1 MNGDFLT
8 DVGGQFA
15 DVNVLRHGPSRCNPR
30 DTRLSCNDYDFVIE
44 PESGCT
50 TARAAKLEAIRDR
63 VNLAP
68 IGRVSPVLLA
78 AALLSA
84 SAGCTTRPRPAPV
97 DEGAF
102 WPTYMGTPSR
112 APFAEQRITDEPPTE
127 LWSSGVGPAIRGV
140 PVVTDE
146 VIIAA
151 STDRKIQTISR
162 LDGSVF
168 WRKKLDGPPVDPLV
182 IGGVIY
188 TATEDKGRL
197 RALEI
202 VEGDEIWKRDSPS
215 VATPITAV
223 GDTLYVAAED
233 GSVVALVSGEE
244 ELWRVFFRRVA
255 SAGPLVLDSLIV
267 YVAYDSVFVLDRS
280 DATLLSRAASSE
292 IFVGEPASDGQ
303 LLYLATERGSIFAW
317 RLPDLEFL
325 WQASGFGNFVSGP
338 VVAGDDG
345 YVVSRSGQLVRFDP
359 QDGSAAIIARLNDAV
374 VTLPTVVANGVL
386 LGTLRGHLHFCRRNG
401 EEVWDVELEGSI
413 ESPVVVHEGRII
425 VPMYSK
431 RGGALSSGS
440 QGRLVEL
447 R

>member
-1 MNGDFLT
+1 M
-8 DVGGQFA
+8 
-15 DVNVLRHGPSRCNPR
+15 
-30 DTRLSCNDYDFVIE
+30 SCNDNYFEVSQPD
-44 PESGCT
+44 SGCT
-50 TARAAKLEAIRDR
+50 TARAPKLEAIRGG
-63 VNLAP
+63 VNFTP
-68 IGRVSPVLLA
+68 DGRVAVVLLA
-78 AALLSA
+78 TAILSLF
-84 SAGCTTRPRPAPV
+84 AGCSTRPRPAPV

-112 APFAEQRITDEPPTE
+112 APFAEQQIASEPPTT

-162 LDGSVF
+162 LDGSVL
-168 WRKKLDGPPVDPLV
+168 WRRKLDGPPVDPLV

-197 RALEI
+197 RALEV

-215 VATPITAV
+215 VATPISV
-223 GDTLYVAAED
+223 IGDTLYVAAED
-233 GSVVALVSGEE
+233 GSVLALVSGME
-244 ELWRVFFRRVA
+244 ELWRVYFRRVA
-255 SAGPLVLDSLIV
+255 SAGPLVLDSLVV
-267 YVAYDSVFVLDRS
+267 YVAYDSVFVLNRS
-280 DATLLSRAASSE
+280 DATLLSRASSSE

-303 LLYLATERGSIFAW
+303 ALYLATERGSIYAW

-345 YVVSRSGQLVRFDP
+345 YIVSRSGELVRFDP
-359 QDGSAAIIARLNDAV
+359 QDGSAAIIARLDDAV
-374 VTLPTVVANGVL
+374 VALPTVVANGLL
-386 LGTLRGHLHFCRRNG
+386 LGTLGGRLHFCRRNG
-401 EEVWDVELEGSI
+401 EAVWDVELEGSI
-413 ESPVVVHEGRII
+413 ELPVIVHEGRIV
-425 VPMYSK
+425 VPMYSQ

>member
-1 MNGDFLT
+1 
-8 DVGGQFA
+8 
-15 DVNVLRHGPSRCNPR
+15 
-30 DTRLSCNDYDFVIE
+30 LSCNDDDFDVKQ
-44 PESGCT
+44 PDPGCNA
-50 TARAAKLEAIRDR
+50 ARAAKLEAIGGG
-63 VNLAP
+63 VNFMLRTHFVG
-68 IGRVSPVLLA
+68 IVLA
-78 AALLSA
+78 AAILSLL
-84 SAGCTTRPRPAPV
+84 AGCTTRPRPAPV

-112 APFAEQRITDEPPTE
+112 APFAEQRIADEPPKE

-168 WRKKLDGPPVDPLV
+168 WRRKLDGPPVDPLV

-188 TATEDKGRL
+188 TATEDKGKL
-197 RALEI
+197 QALEI
-202 VEGDEIWKRDSPS
+202 VEGDEIWKWDSPS

-223 GDTLYVAAED
+223 GDTLYAAAED
-233 GSVVALVSGEE
+233 GSVLALVSGDE
-244 ELWRVFFRRVA
+244 ELWRVYFRRVA
-255 SAGPLVLDSLIV
+255 SAGPLVLDSLVV

-280 DATLLSRAASSE
+280 DATLLSKASSSE
-292 IFVGEPASDGQ
+292 IFVGEPASDGRA
-303 LLYLATERGSIFAW
+303 LYLATEHGSIYAW
-317 RLPDLEFL
+317 RLPNLEFL
-325 WQASGFGNFVSGP
+325 WQASGFGNFISGP

-345 YVVSRSGQLVRFDP
+345 YIVSRSGQLVRFDP
-359 QDGSAAIIARLNDAV
+359 QDGSAMIIARLNEAV

-386 LGTLRGHLHFCRRNG
+386 LGTLGGRLHFCRRNG
-401 EEVWDVELEGSI
+401 EAVWDVELEGSI

-425 VPMYSK
+425 VPMYTR